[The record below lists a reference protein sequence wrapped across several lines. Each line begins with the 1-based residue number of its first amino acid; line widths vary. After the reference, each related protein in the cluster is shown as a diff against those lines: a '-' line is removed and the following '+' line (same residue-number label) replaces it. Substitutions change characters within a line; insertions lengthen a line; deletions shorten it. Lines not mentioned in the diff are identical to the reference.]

1 MKLDLNLHELLELNS
16 ALVEKKHRIE
26 KEINK
31 ADKSMSSLLNADSIE
46 TIDTLLD
53 KLDKLFKE

>member
-1 MKLDLNLHELLELNS
+1 MRLDLNLHELLELNS

-31 ADKSMSSLLNADSIE
+31 ADKSMSSLLDVDSIE
-46 TIDTLLD
+46 TINTILD